1 MTAKILEF
9 KGPEGKPH
17 HRPSDFKINVPDH
30 TIFSDAQEDVLL
42 QWRNA
47 ALNNELD
54 TYIHECLPKELR
66 KKRQKTYTTDL
77 NYLSWIEQQLQMTIM
92 VFSPGTT
99 TDNQHGWI
107 AYFKYNKYNFS
118 TPEMINEG
126 VARSV
131 NILCYLAFVE
141 EKKKH
146 T

>member
-17 HRPSDFKINVPDH
+17 HRATDFKIKVSDH
-30 TIFSDAQEDVLL
+30 SIFNDCQEDILG
-42 QWRNA
+42 QWRTA

-54 TYIHECLPKELR
+54 AYIHERLPKELR
-66 KKRQKTYTTDL
+66 KKRQKIYTADL
-77 NYLSWIEQQLQMTIM
+77 NYLAWIEQQLQMTVMI
-92 VFSPGTT
+92 FSPGTT
-99 TDNQHGWI
+99 AANQHGWI

-126 VARSV
+126 TVRSV

-141 EKKKH
+141 ERMKH